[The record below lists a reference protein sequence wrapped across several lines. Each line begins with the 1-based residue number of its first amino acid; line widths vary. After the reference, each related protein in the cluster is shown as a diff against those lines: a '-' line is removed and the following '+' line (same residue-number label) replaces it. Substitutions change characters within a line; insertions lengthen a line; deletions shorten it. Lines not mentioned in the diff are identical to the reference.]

1 MKKSYDLSL
10 KTEETK
16 RQQQA
21 RTNSVCYELLNAFF
35 GNHKAISKLWTM
47 DYERTIYVHQTH

>member
-21 RTNSVCYELLNAFF
+21 RTNSVCYELLNALL
-35 GNHKAISKLWTM
+35 GNHKAITKLSLKSPAIC
-47 DYERTIYVHQTH
+47 EFGL